1 MTCMPS
7 HERSL
12 VPTSPPASLESYC
25 REARSQLRELA
36 PNKLI
41 EGEMAAHESHSTGRP
56 TPQRA
61 SLGRVTVNAKPQ
73 SARSSFS
80 PGLGPVPGVPPPSV
94 EVVASERRKGRV
106 VRPEDWGYDGKD
118 YVGVLSQSVYRPQ

>member
-1 MTCMPS
+1 M
-7 HERSL
+7 
-12 VPTSPPASLESYC
+12 
-25 REARSQLRELA
+25 
-36 PNKLI
+36 LI
-41 EGEMAAHESHSTGRP
+41 EGKTAADEIRSTGKP
-56 TPQRA
+56 TPQQA

-80 PGLGPVPGVPPPSV
+80 PGLGPVPGVPPPAV

-118 YVGVLSQSVYRPQ
+118 YVGVLSPSVYRPQ